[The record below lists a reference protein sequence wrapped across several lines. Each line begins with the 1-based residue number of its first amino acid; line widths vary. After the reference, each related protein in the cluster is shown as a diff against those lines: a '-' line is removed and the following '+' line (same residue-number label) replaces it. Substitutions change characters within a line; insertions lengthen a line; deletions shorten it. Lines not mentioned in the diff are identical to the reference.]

1 MGTLLRAFLSL
12 ATHQCALLLAQRP
25 DPLGVSKRRLP
36 IHTVMELA
44 DHTSMETTRKFY
56 LAITVDDMAAAR
68 KAAEDAIKGV

>member
-1 MGTLLRAFLSL
+1 
-12 ATHQCALLLAQRP
+12 
-25 DPLGVSKRRLP
+25 
-36 IHTVMELA
+36 MELA